1 MDWSLGSF
9 GDLRLDNGGG
19 TLLEQMV
26 ARKTVCRSLSS
37 GRPRAGP
44 VGRLGGT
51 RKGEER
57 AGRFFAN
64 PKVTAGKIIQG
75 WSTLTGAACAGRHVL
90 AIDSLPL
97 RRRGIPVR

>member
-19 TLLEQMV
+19 ALLEQMV
-26 ARKTVCRSLSS
+26 ARKTVCLR
-37 GRPRAGP
+37 
-44 VGRLGGT
+44 RLGGT

-64 PKVTAGKIIQG
+64 PKVTPERIIEG